1 MHVYGAT
8 MSEVLIRPQ
17 EKTNPPD
24 SEVLLPSAVDA
35 EMKAVPAQEPLVHPG
50 VAKSYIAIHAVAFA
64 ALFLTFSVDGE
75 ALFMVAIS
83 AFYFLM
89 YVGTPYA
96 MARIGKKRLDT
107 KSSWSKF
114 LEEPHN
120 TFTGPI
126 TGREAWIQ
134 ICLVPLAMTV
144 ALVAICAIIVAVRSG

>member
-1 MHVYGAT
+1 
-8 MSEVLIRPQ
+8 MSETLIRPQ
-17 EKTNPPD
+17 DKTKPPD
-24 SEVLLPSAVDA
+24 SQSFSPSAPDGVA
-35 EMKAVPAQEPLVHPG
+35 KAAPTDEPLVHPG
-50 VAKSYIAIHAVAFA
+50 VVKSYIAIHAVAFA

-83 AFYFLM
+83 SFYFLM

-96 MARIGKKRLDT
+96 MARVGKKRLDT

-114 LEEPHN
+114 LEEPHD

-134 ICLVPLAMTV
+134 ICLIPACVMS
-144 ALVAICAIIVAVRSG
+144 ALTLFCFLIVLVRGG